1 MLMGASVP
9 WAGRGMWMTEESDKI
24 NSDKIEDERREKRHG
39 LIKRA
44 KIVVGNSVIDC
55 AVVNVSTSGAR
66 VRTGAVVV
74 VPEHVVLRFSGGSAF
89 VAQHRWSR
97 GMEMGFVLN
106 GPAPLT
112 EHAALLALSAFPAY
126 QPISPLCVDGPA
138 GESGGACGGA
148 AERADHAGHVAPMI
162 GCPAEGPRGSRAD
175 AWARTACM

>member
-1 MLMGASVP
+1 
-9 WAGRGMWMTEESDKI
+9 MWMTEESDKI

-89 VAQHRWSR
+89 VAQRRWSR

-112 EHAALLALSAFPAY
+112 EHAALTALSAFEALPSNDLEA
-126 QPISPLCVDGPA
+126 PIRILRDARFFDDPVLGQ
-138 GESGGACGGA
+138 A
-148 AERADHAGHVAPMI
+148 AEEVEAAYARFKAILRARIALKPLEPND
-162 GCPAEGPRGSRAD
+162 
-175 AWARTACM
+175 